1 MQHLKQQQQLHWQHQ
16 ARLQQAQA
24 SHWLSSRIAA
34 AASWQEVR
42 LLLDEHEGG
51 PGWVPQHVVLLLVRL
66 DQLLLLDSRLG
77 GAAVPGLRHEQAEYV
92 ELVQSL
98 VSGRL
103 CLIVGLQPLL
113 LIVWHSSAASQDPP
127 QAM

>member
-1 MQHLKQQQQLHWQHQ
+1 
-16 ARLQQAQA
+16 LQQAQA
-24 SHWLSSRIAA
+24 SQWLSARIAA

-51 PGWVPQHVVLLLVRL
+51 PGWLPQHVVLLLVRL
-66 DQLLLLDSRLG
+66 DQLLLLAPGLG

-103 CLIVGLQPLL
+103 LFVFNSC
-113 LIVWHSSAASQDPP
+113 
-127 QAM
+127 